1 MVNQNPLE
9 NEKQPATTSTRPAD
23 HGALL
28 RQALRAVEQMQQRVE
43 ASESSAKRLA
53 HQPIAVV
60 GIGCRFPGG
69 ANDTASFWQ
78 LLREG
83 REAIREVPQDRW
95 KIDDFYDP
103 DPATPGKM
111 VSRFGGFLD
120 EIDKFD
126 AGYFGIAPREAAM
139 MDPQQRLLLEVT
151 IQALESGAIPPS
163 SLAGTQTGVYLGM
176 ASGDY
181 GQLQIQHGDSSLLD
195 MHFASGNAHSI
206 ASGRLA
212 YLLGFKGPGVT
223 LDTACSSSLVA
234 VHLACQA
241 LRTGD
246 CSVAI
251 AGGVNIIL
259 LPETTVAL
267 SHAHMLSPDGRS
279 KAFDARADGFARA
292 EGCGIVVLK
301 SLAQAESDGDRI
313 FAVIR
318 GSAVN
323 QDGASSSL
331 TAPNG
336 PSQEA
341 LMRAALQD
349 AGIGS
354 GINASS
360 IGYIEAHGTGT
371 ALGDPIELRALG
383 AVYGTARRSSEPV
396 LVGSLKT
403 NFGHMEAA
411 AGVGGLIKLIL
422 ALEHAEIPPHAT
434 IQTPT
439 PHVPWPQLRLGIP
452 RSVEPWPTSLAA
464 GGQEPP
470 RTGVVSS
477 FGFSGTNAHLI
488 VEQAPQGNGGGSP
501 QPGEQI
507 GRILPLSAKSAPA
520 LDRLVVRYEA
530 ALAPSAQ
537 ASAWAD
543 FAATAGEGRDHFPYR
558 LAVVASNCQEATG
571 LLQRYRAESRPNV
584 ATKTRNLAFLFTG
597 QGSERSGMGLGL
609 LQASRVFR
617 SAIERLDGAVGSTLG
632 TSIATIWANESGEL
646 ERASLVQPAIYAYGW
661 ALSELWRN
669 WGVVP
674 RVVLGHSLGEYVAA
688 TVAGVLSPE
697 EGIRLV
703 AARGRLTEELARA
716 GGMLA
721 VVADRETVQSIVGDI
736 EGIAFA
742 AINGPSSV
750 VLSGKLEAIE
760 LCENRLKIHELRFKR
775 LRTTHGFH
783 SETLDGMLQAFE
795 AEASHVAWNV
805 PEIRWISNLTGRPV
819 ERSQPVDASY
829 WRSQL
834 RETVQFQMVL
844 ESAGSSGADLYLEL
858 GTEPQLL
865 ALAEANGI
873 DSERCIASLR
883 KGGLTG
889 EFSKLL
895 QAAASL
901 YMAGVDLDWR
911 SIHRD
916 HPSVNE
922 PARKVALPGYPFER
936 QRFWFT
942 ESAGSRRGQATPS
955 SVTSNHPLLATRLR
969 ISSKQTIFQ
978 STVSPQQP
986 AYLGDHILG
995 GMRILPGAAYL
1006 EMAIAACRHEGADKH
1021 WRAVDFEFREP
1032 CLFDEPRLLEAVLY
1046 PTEDKTN
1053 RRRFEVASTE
1063 IEAAPGQS
1071 AADTEWRLH
1080 AVGYLESVPVSSLSG
1095 EVLPSVNI
1103 SLAQEG
1109 VSIHWSREDFYG
1121 RLANAGVG
1129 FGPAFQPVAQA
1140 WGSADQSL
1148 VELDVLPA
1156 VLASASQYGIHPVV
1170 LDACMQAVA
1179 ALVESDEPSAPALPA
1194 AVESFEL
1201 WGNPS
1206 ELRFARATV
1215 RKRQARSVT
1224 VDVLGLDAGG
1234 SAVLML
1240 KGLTLVTT
1248 SGSVED
1254 SGYSGWLHEVVWEQA
1269 QLEASTLSHQQVVI
1283 LTREA
1288 APAYSELAR
1297 LMESVATHGGAAVTL
1312 IQTGAADGEE
1322 QLAQWL
1328 ASSQGGESQ
1337 PATREII
1344 YLPGAEIAPLNCKAS
1359 SQEALAW
1366 QEEVLGGI
1374 LRWTQ
1379 FLLEL
1384 DRLQECKLWLV
1395 SRGAA
1400 GLKPAAPEGAT
1411 LASFARSLRSEYS
1424 GAKVTA
1430 VDLDH
1435 AEGRE
1440 PDLLSSD
1447 TMAAV
1452 AAEDAE
1458 RLWHLISSSGEP
1470 AAQYFLKGDSVQVPR
1485 LKQSL
1490 LKPSESANNQP
1501 STSTRRLRFPGT
1513 GLLEDL
1519 HATEEP
1525 RREPQ
1530 TSEIEIEICSAAL
1543 NFHEVL
1549 SALDPD
1555 HEVEITP
1562 GGECS
1567 GVIVRIGSEVR
1578 DFQIGDEVVATSS
1591 GLLAEYATM
1600 TQNRVWKKPPG
1611 ISMEDAAT
1619 LIIPFLTARWSLE
1632 YSARLKP
1639 GESILI
1645 HAGAGGVGLAAIQE
1659 AKRLGA
1665 RVFATAGSEAKR
1677 TYLLQLG
1684 VEAVADSRS
1693 TSFEKAILDAT
1704 GGRGVDVVLNSLAGD
1719 KIPASMRL
1727 LVPGGRFIELGL
1739 ATILD
1744 PAQVTAIRPDI
1755 RYEVIHVRTPL
1766 GNATP
1771 EVCAT
1776 IAAILRDVESGIL
1789 HPLPWHQ
1796 FSLDEASEAFRFMAA
1811 GLHTGRV
1818 LLAPA
1823 RAQSSPVPQFPGF
1836 RADGAYLVTGGL
1848 AGLGLEV
1855 VEWIATQGAGLI
1867 LALGRSEPTQEVH
1880 QRLNRLRQLGVV
1892 IHTRSCD
1899 VSEETSVAAA
1909 IASLPDA
1916 YDLRGVFHCAGVW
1929 DNGAIANQDWAKYRN
1944 ALSGKLVGAWN
1955 LHRLTQAMPL
1965 DCFVMF
1971 SSIAGMMGSRGQSN
1985 YAAANAYLDALAHFR
2000 RVHMGLPA
2008 LSVDWGAWSEVGAA
2022 VRHGMTQRSAHT
2034 GAEPIA
2040 PVRGLALLLR
2050 LLQGDFTQVL
2060 AARIDWKKWAE
2071 YWPAE
2076 TAANRD
2082 LLAGLLSPIGTAAA
2096 TSSSAE
2102 ADSVSGASW
2111 MAQLLAIP
2119 PARKKAYLASRVESR
2134 IRTVL
2139 SLGNDQTIDPARPLQ
2154 EYGLDSLLSIELR
2167 NSLSADLSTKL
2178 SATALFDY
2186 PTMGGLTNWLFD
2198 DVLKLKAQD
2207 DNEEQ
2212 AGSHPVVEVATT
2224 RAKDLVADVASLS
2237 DEEVD
2242 RLFQEKMAGTRQ

>member
-1 MVNQNPLE
+1 MDPLLEGEDAQREYLRLCADSLIGVLRGEINPLETLFPNGDETLARNLYEKSSAAVYLNRIVAAAVSARVTLRPKTPLGYARRLRILEIGAGTGATTAAILKQLSPEEVDYTFSDVSEVFLARGRQRFREHSIDFAHFDLERDEDAHAYAGHFDVVVIANALHVARDLRAALARVLRVLQPGGTLVLLETTAEFAWSDVSIGTIEGWQHFEDEARTDSPLLPVDRWVEELAAAGFEQGTFVPMPHQPTSDLGLHVVVAHRPMLTEDDRVESRPDAARFLALSGRSPLAESAYESSLEAHAVSPSGDESSVPPLREELNDAPSRERLEIVTHAVLVAVARVLGQPELPPKDARLMELGMDSLMAMELRNTLQKSFGIPELSTTVMFDYPTSSAIAGLLLSELGYTSNGEAVQPETDAPQDAQSDATSVEVHSTADLDAMSDDEIAVLLLRAVRSVMVNQNPLE

-383 AVYGTARRSSEPV
+383 AVYGAARRSSEPV

-1046 PTEDKTN
+1046 PTEDKTQPDHVRIAVCGQLVERRDRDDDRHHRSRVRVERGFRDLATKVSDHADDGTVVDGELRVRD
-1053 RRRFEVASTE
+1053 RRRERVAVVEGMELEGPVERPFEPV
-1063 IEAAPGQS
+1063 
-1071 AADTEWRLH
+1071 RL
-1080 AVGYLESVPVSSLSG
+1080 V
-1095 EVLPSVNI
+1095 
-1103 SLAQEG
+1103 
-1109 VSIHWSREDFYG
+1109 
-1121 RLANAGVG
+1121 
-1129 FGPAFQPVAQA
+1129 
-1140 WGSADQSL
+1140 
-1148 VELDVLPA
+1148 
-1156 VLASASQYGIHPVV
+1156 
-1170 LDACMQAVA
+1170 
-1179 ALVESDEPSAPALPA
+1179 
-1194 AVESFEL
+1194 
-1201 WGNPS
+1201 
-1206 ELRFARATV
+1206 
-1215 RKRQARSVT
+1215 
-1224 VDVLGLDAGG
+1224 
-1234 SAVLML
+1234 
-1240 KGLTLVTT
+1240 
-1248 SGSVED
+1248 
-1254 SGYSGWLHEVVWEQA
+1254 
-1269 QLEASTLSHQQVVI
+1269 
-1283 LTREA
+1283 
-1288 APAYSELAR
+1288 AR
-1297 LMESVATHGGAAVTL
+1297 LLGA
-1312 IQTGAADGEE
+1312 
-1322 QLAQWL
+1322 
-1328 ASSQGGESQ
+1328 
-1337 PATREII
+1337 
-1344 YLPGAEIAPLNCKAS
+1344 
-1359 SQEALAW
+1359 
-1366 QEEVLGGI
+1366 
-1374 LRWTQ
+1374 
-1379 FLLEL
+1379 
-1384 DRLQECKLWLV
+1384 
-1395 SRGAA
+1395 
-1400 GLKPAAPEGAT
+1400 
-1411 LASFARSLRSEYS
+1411 
-1424 GAKVTA
+1424 
-1430 VDLDH
+1430 
-1435 AEGRE
+1435 
-1440 PDLLSSD
+1440 
-1447 TMAAV
+1447 
-1452 AAEDAE
+1452 
-1458 RLWHLISSSGEP
+1458 
-1470 AAQYFLKGDSVQVPR
+1470 
-1485 LKQSL
+1485 
-1490 LKPSESANNQP
+1490 
-1501 STSTRRLRFPGT
+1501 
-1513 GLLEDL
+1513 
-1519 HATEEP
+1519 
-1525 RREPQ
+1525 
-1530 TSEIEIEICSAAL
+1530 
-1543 NFHEVL
+1543 
-1549 SALDPD
+1549 
-1555 HEVEITP
+1555 
-1562 GGECS
+1562 
-1567 GVIVRIGSEVR
+1567 
-1578 DFQIGDEVVATSS
+1578 VVH
-1591 GLLAEYATM
+1591 LLAEVTFVA
-1600 TQNRVWKKPPG
+1600 
-1611 ISMEDAAT
+1611 
-1619 LIIPFLTARWSLE
+1619 
-1632 YSARLKP
+1632 
-1639 GESILI
+1639 GERTDQTDRQR
-1645 HAGAGGVGLAAIQE
+1645 AGNVG
-1659 AKRLGA
+1659 
-1665 RVFATAGSEAKR
+1665 
-1677 TYLLQLG
+1677 
-1684 VEAVADSRS
+1684 
-1693 TSFEKAILDAT
+1693 
-1704 GGRGVDVVLNSLAGD
+1704 
-1719 KIPASMRL
+1719 
-1727 LVPGGRFIELGL
+1727 
-1739 ATILD
+1739 
-1744 PAQVTAIRPDI
+1744 
-1755 RYEVIHVRTPL
+1755 
-1766 GNATP
+1766 
-1771 EVCAT
+1771 
-1776 IAAILRDVESGIL
+1776 
-1789 HPLPWHQ
+1789 
-1796 FSLDEASEAFRFMAA
+1796 
-1811 GLHTGRV
+1811 
-1818 LLAPA
+1818 
-1823 RAQSSPVPQFPGF
+1823 
-1836 RADGAYLVTGGL
+1836 
-1848 AGLGLEV
+1848 
-1855 VEWIATQGAGLI
+1855 
-1867 LALGRSEPTQEVH
+1867 
-1880 QRLNRLRQLGVV
+1880 RQLRRCG
-1892 IHTRSCD
+1892 
-1899 VSEETSVAAA
+1899 E
-1909 IASLPDA
+1909 
-1916 YDLRGVFHCAGVW
+1916 RGG
-1929 DNGAIANQDWAKYRN
+1929 
-1944 ALSGKLVGAWN
+1944 SG
-1955 LHRLTQAMPL
+1955 RE
-1965 DCFVMF
+1965 
-1971 SSIAGMMGSRGQSN
+1971 RG
-1985 YAAANAYLDALAHFR
+1985 R
-2000 RVHMGLPA
+2000 
-2008 LSVDWGAWSEVGAA
+2008 
-2022 VRHGMTQRSAHT
+2022 
-2034 GAEPIA
+2034 AEC
-2040 PVRGLALLLR
+2040 
-2050 LLQGDFTQVL
+2050 
-2060 AARIDWKKWAE
+2060 
-2071 YWPAE
+2071 
-2076 TAANRD
+2076 
-2082 LLAGLLSPIGTAAA
+2082 
-2096 TSSSAE
+2096 
-2102 ADSVSGASW
+2102 
-2111 MAQLLAIP
+2111 
-2119 PARKKAYLASRVESR
+2119 
-2134 IRTVL
+2134 
-2139 SLGNDQTIDPARPLQ
+2139 
-2154 EYGLDSLLSIELR
+2154 
-2167 NSLSADLSTKL
+2167 
-2178 SATALFDY
+2178 
-2186 PTMGGLTNWLFD
+2186 
-2198 DVLKLKAQD
+2198 
-2207 DNEEQ
+2207 
-2212 AGSHPVVEVATT
+2212 
-2224 RAKDLVADVASLS
+2224 RA
-2237 DEEVD
+2237 
-2242 RLFQEKMAGTRQ
+2242 